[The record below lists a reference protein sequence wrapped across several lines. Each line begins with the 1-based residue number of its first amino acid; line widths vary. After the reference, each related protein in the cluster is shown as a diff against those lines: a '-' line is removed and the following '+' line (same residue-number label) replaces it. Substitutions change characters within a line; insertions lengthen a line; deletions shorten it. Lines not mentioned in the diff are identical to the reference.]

1 MKRNEELIVP
11 LATLREMFEETKN
24 EVKAIRMRSGVPHPL
39 SSFTLHGEVKSC
51 PQADMLM
58 DCLNATAIEK
68 VGSIGWRG
76 ARWFLLES
84 TMFFEVQEVAQTSPP
99 RVQGVRPSK
108 VVQVLEHILPK
119 TIEATQAP
127 QNLLTFERDCEK
139 KYSVAARERR
149 RKRGDLGRLAPRKKL
164 LKSRLRSPE
173 SC

>member
-84 TMFFEVQEVAQTSPP
+84 TMFFEVCTTAGIDARKWRRHLG
-99 RVQGVRPSK
+99 RVF
-108 VVQVLEHILPK
+108 
-119 TIEATQAP
+119 T
-127 QNLLTFERDCEK
+127 LLD
-139 KYSVAARERR
+139 YRR
-149 RKRGDLGRLAPRKKL
+149 RSTLRGDNQH
-164 LKSRLRSPE
+164 
-173 SC
+173 CN